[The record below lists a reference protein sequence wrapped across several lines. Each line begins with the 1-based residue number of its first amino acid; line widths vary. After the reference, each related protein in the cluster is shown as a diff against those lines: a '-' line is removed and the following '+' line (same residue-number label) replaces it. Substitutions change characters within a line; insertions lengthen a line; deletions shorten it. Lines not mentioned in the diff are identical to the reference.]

1 MIRQAGLAL
10 VLVLWVLSL
19 LTIMAGSF
27 ALSMRRE
34 ASITAGIKNNAQ
46 AMAVA
51 ESGIAMAEMML
62 LNPDP
67 NKRWRTDG
75 SIYEIIAGDAKVRV
89 RLLSETGKIDI
100 NKADQAL
107 LQGLMTY
114 VPGEAEQKLKLVD
127 AILDWRDADDLVHSD
142 GAEKKEY
149 KEAGLSYQPRNKPFQ
164 TIEEL
169 QLVLGMNESIFLRIE
184 QLITVYSGQSTV
196 SLQQASKEVLQIIP
210 GLDASMVD
218 SYMVARLESA
228 TNSQSTS
235 VFTSSS
241 GQLGAAVPGQSAAPG
256 QFGAAVPGQSAASG
270 QNNVLTLVSEA
281 LLNDES
287 SALINAVIKKTD
299 PVAAQNS
306 TSLHTPFQV
315 LKWQQVTT
323 NDRSLFADA
332 MSEFLV
338 KQYAEPEFNN

>member
-51 ESGIAMAEMML
+51 ESGIALAEMML

-67 NKRWRTDG
+67 NKRWRADG
-75 SIYEIIAGDAKVRV
+75 SIYEITAANAKVRV

-114 VPGEAEQKLKLVD
+114 VPGDAEQKLKLVG
-127 AILDWRDADDLVHSD
+127 AILDWRDADDLAHIN

-149 KEAGLSYQPRNKPFQ
+149 QDAGLSYQPRNKPFQ
-164 TIEEL
+164 TLEEL
-169 QLVLGMNESIFLRIE
+169 QLVLGMNNAIFLRME
-184 QLITVYSGQSTV
+184 PLITVYSGQPKV
-196 SLQQASKEVLQIIP
+196 AVQQAAKEVLLVIP
-210 GLDASMVD
+210 DLDVSLVDAYITSRLDSAKNDLPMPVFPAS
-218 SYMVARLESA
+218 A
-228 TNSQSTS
+228 
-235 VFTSSS
+235 
-241 GQLGAAVPGQSAAPG
+241 
-256 QFGAAVPGQSAASG
+256 G
-270 QNNVLTLVSEA
+270 QNNAAAPTDVLTLVSEA
-281 LLNDES
+281 QLDDES
-287 SALINAVIKKTD
+287 RAAISAVVKQVDKV
-299 PVAAQNS
+299 VAAQHS
-306 TSLHTPFQV
+306 ASPHPPFQV
-315 LKWQQVTT
+315 LKWQFITT
-323 NDRSLFADA
+323 NDQSLFSGA
-332 MSEFLV
+332 MNELLV
-338 KQYAEPEFNN
+338 KDYAEPELNN

>member
-34 ASITAGIKNNAQ
+34 ASITTGVKNNAQ

-51 ESGIAMAEMML
+51 ETGIAMAEMML
-62 LNPDP
+62 LNPDT

-75 SIYEIIAGDAKVRV
+75 SIYEIISADAKVRV

-107 LQGLMTY
+107 LQGLMAY
-114 VPGEAEQKLKLVD
+114 VPGDAEQKLKLVG
-127 AILDWRDADDLVHSD
+127 AILDWRDADDLVHID

-149 KEAGLSYQPRNKPFQ
+149 QDAGLSYQPRNKPFQ
-164 TIEEL
+164 AIEEL
-169 QLVLGMNESIFLRIE
+169 QLVLGMNESVFSYIE
-184 QLITVYSGQSTV
+184 PLITVYSGQTTV
-196 SLQQASKEVLQIIP
+196 SLQQASKEVLKVIP
-210 GLDASMVD
+210 GLDASMVA
-218 SYMVARLESA
+218 SYMAARLGSA
-228 TNSQSTS
+228 TNNPSTAA
-235 VFTSSS
+235 FTSSS
-241 GQLGAAVPGQSAAPG
+241 GQPDAVAL
-256 QFGAAVPGQSAASG
+256 GQSAASG
-270 QNNVLTLVSEA
+270 QNSVLTLVSEA
-281 LLNDES
+281 LLNDQS
-287 SALINAVIKKTD
+287 SAVIKAVIKKAD
-299 PVAAQNS
+299 PVVAAQNS

-323 NDRSLFADA
+323 HNSSLFVDA
-332 MSEFLV
+332 MNQLLV